1 MTSERLR
8 ARLLHEAVE
17 QNLDAIHG
25 RLPAPLRRSRRWI
38 RALLR
43 GAGRG
48 VLLIGVAAA
57 IGASRTTTPP
67 ARSAERVPADTG
79 MPATVPDAAMLSQQV
94 PPGVLALSVRR
105 VIIDAGHGGTS
116 LGTSSASGLQ
126 EKDLT
131 LDIARRMQQL
141 VVAQGLEAVMT
152 RGTDETVSLQQ
163 RAARANDGRGDIFV
177 SIHLNWLASP
187 SAQGIETY
195 HLGPSDDPELDAV
208 AERENQHSGYSLSD
222 LRVLLER
229 IYTDARR
236 DQSRHLAQSV
246 QSALVQGLRSA
257 EPALTDR
264 GVKTAP
270 FVVLVATQMPAIL
283 TEVSCLSNV
292 RDATRL
298 SSPDYRQTI
307 AEALAAGV
315 ATFARGHG

>member
-1 MTSERLR
+1 
-8 ARLLHEAVE
+8 
-17 QNLDAIHG
+17 
-25 RLPAPLRRSRRWI
+25 
-38 RALLR
+38 
-43 GAGRG
+43 
-48 VLLIGVAAA
+48 
-57 IGASRTTTPP
+57 
-67 ARSAERVPADTG
+67 

-105 VIIDAGHGGTS
+105 VIIDAGHGGSS
-116 LGTSSASGLQ
+116 LGTSSASGVQ

-246 QSALVQGLRSA
+246 QRALVQGLRSA
-257 EPALTDR
+257 EPALADR

-292 RDATRL
+292 KDATRL